1 MYKLRLTYTKAKKSI
16 FLSLE
21 DELKVLERALN
32 RVDIKLYYNKDKEPK
47 IILATPL
54 IYGIESTGEMCD
66 VYIEE
71 SVDTTYIIRS
81 LNNIL
86 PVGITIMA
94 AECIEDTV
102 PDISEIV
109 EAVTYEIIPEFE
121 NVDNMT
127 KKEYD
132 NLLLWYRNSLLEYLS
147 APMILVLIKLPARN
161 ERIDIK
167 QNIIDY
173 DILLNSNL
181 RVTVKE
187 DKTGL
192 FNPKYIMD
200 GFEEQTN
207 KSFKYKIKRIKI
219 IYKK

>member
-1 MYKLRLTYTKAKKSI
+1 MYKLRLTYTKTKNSI

-21 DELKVLERALN
+21 EELKVLERALN
-32 RVDIKLYYNKDKEPK
+32 RVDIKLQYNREQECT
-47 IILATPL
+47 IIPAAPL

-71 SVDTTYIIRS
+71 PVDTRYIIRS

-86 PVGITIMA
+86 PIGITIMA
-94 AECIEDTV
+94 AECLEESV
-102 PDISEIV
+102 PDICEIV
-109 EAVTYEIIPEFE
+109 EGSIYEITPEFE
-121 NVDNMT
+121 VVDNMT
-127 KKEYD
+127 KKQYD
-132 NLLLWYRNSLLEYLS
+132 NLILWYRNSLLEYLS
-147 APMILVLIKLPARN
+147 APMLLVLIKLPARN

-167 QNIIDY
+167 PNILDY
-173 DILLNSNL
+173 DILINSTL

-187 DKTGL
+187 DKIGL

-200 GFEEQTN
+200 GFEEQTDKN
-207 KSFKYKIKRIKI
+207 IKYKIKRTKI

>member
-1 MYKLRLTYTKAKKSI
+1 MYKLRLTYTKTKNST
-16 FLSLE
+16 FLFLNE
-21 DELKVLERALN
+21 ELKVLERALN
-32 RVDIKLYYNKDKEPK
+32 RVDIKLYYNKEKEPK
-47 IILATPL
+47 IIPATPL

-66 VYIEE
+66 IYIEE
-71 SVDTTYIIRS
+71 PVDNRYIIRS

-86 PVGITIMA
+86 PIGITIMA
-94 AECIEDTV
+94 AECIEDTI
-102 PDISEIV
+102 PDISEVV
-109 EAVTYEIIPEFE
+109 EAVTYEIVPEFE
-121 NVDNMT
+121 NVDNMNQ
-127 KKEYD
+127 KQYSD
-132 NLLLWYRNSLLEYLS
+132 LLLWYKNSLLEYLS
-147 APMILVLIKLPARN
+147 APMILVLIKLPTRN

-200 GFEEQTN
+200 GFEEQTDKN
-207 KSFKYKIKRIKI
+207 IKYKIKRTKI